1 MIEVKEI
8 CIKNW
13 WNDKIIVSGKYES
26 IKDCLE
32 KNRDADLRGA
42 DLRGANL
49 IGADLIDADLRGAN
63 LIGADLRD
71 ADLRGANLIGA
82 NLRDA
87 DLRGANLIGAD
98 LIGANLIGAN
108 LIGAN
113 LRDADLI
120 GANLRGADLRGANLI
135 GADLI
140 DADLRGANLIG
151 AKGYLNS
158 HEIFQEIIRR
168 QKVETFTTKEW
179 AAIAQIIIHTL
190 CWDTIKKRF
199 DKTAMSVFKKL
210 SKTGFSE
217 WVDKFKEETE

>member
-32 KNRDADLRGA
+32 KNRDADLRG
-42 DLRGANL
+42 
-49 IGADLIDADLRGAN
+49 
-63 LIGADLRD
+63 
-71 ADLRGANLIGA
+71 
-82 NLRDA
+82 
-87 DLRGANLIGAD
+87 
-98 LIGANLIGAN
+98 
-108 LIGAN
+108 
-113 LRDADLI
+113 
-120 GANLRGADLRGANLI
+120 
-135 GADLI
+135 
-140 DADLRGANLIG
+140 ADLRGANLIG